1 MNVECFKD
9 WFYIGPLYMYVI
21 NFSQKVANCNLS
33 KMKEQKMSHQKKKSK
48 CKTREIYR
56 VSEVAIVRVM
66 CRKIRPECRVAN
78 VF

>member
-33 KMKEQKMSHQKKKSK
+33 KMKEQKMSHQKKKI
-48 CKTREIYR
+48 E
-56 VSEVAIVRVM
+56 M
-66 CRKIRPECRVAN
+66 
-78 VF
+78 